1 MPVGL
6 VPFWGSSSPKSHQQP
21 DPPRGWV
28 GTLRSFP
35 IGNDSLAR
43 NLPSPGALVERPDYH
58 FKDLP
63 GPRRRVGAYPKGTAT
78 HLRLCSFTNDRIR
91 TIPFGT
97 GSPVRKLPSPG
108 ALVEMPG
115 HLSKDAPG
123 PRRPDFLA
131 RLPARKSAPRAA
143 RPPHPPRGPGARRGR
158 MGPEVGPA
166 FQRRSR
172 DTPSSN
178 IGVRLAETVSR
189 HVDSKEMHA
198 LWHFGR

>member
-6 VPFWGSSSPKSHQQP
+6 VPFWGGSSPKPHQQP

-28 GTLRSFP
+28 GTVRNGYAPAHLFDHLDPESERTRKGRLLTCACVRSP
-35 IGNDSLAR
+35 
-43 NLPSPGALVERPDYH
+43 
-58 FKDLP
+58 
-63 GPRRRVGAYPKGTAT
+63 T
-78 HLRLCSFTNDRIR
+78 
-91 TIPFGT
+91 T
-97 GSPVRKLPSPG
+97 GSEQFRLAQALQCGSCHRQGLSLKCQATFPKTLPVRAGRISWRASRRANPR
-108 ALVEMPG
+108 LV
-115 HLSKDAPG
+115 
-123 PRRPDFLA
+123 PRVR
-131 RLPARKSAPRAA
+131 
-143 RPPHPPRGPGARRGR
+143 PHPPRGPGARRGR